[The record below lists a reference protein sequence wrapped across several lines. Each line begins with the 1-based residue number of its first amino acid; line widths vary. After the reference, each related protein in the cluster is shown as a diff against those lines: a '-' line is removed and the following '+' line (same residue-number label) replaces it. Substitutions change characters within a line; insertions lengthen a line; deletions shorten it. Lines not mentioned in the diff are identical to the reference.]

1 LEGKVL
7 TKKTS
12 DESYV
17 VSQDSQEVDGEE
29 VLRKVDKESQYR
41 NKMQG
46 FWQKAVV
53 VLSCVLIAYHMIT
66 SRFGM
71 PPSFQHRAIHLGF
84 ILCLVWMY
92 YPARKGSVKSRPSTM
107 DMVLIGL
114 TVVLTVFTY
123 YNIDALALR
132 KGMAITRDYYAGAIY
147 IALVLEAC
155 RRVSGKGLFFLA
167 ILFLVYAHFG
177 PYFPG
182 VLGHRG
188 YSLTRMIH
196 QMYLTTQ
203 GIFGLPLGIAATYLI
218 LFIVLSNLLSKSG
231 LGNLFN
237 DLAMAVGGRLVGG
250 PAKVAVFS
258 SALVGMINGS
268 SATNV
273 ATSGAFTIPLMKRIG
288 YKPYFAGAIEAA
300 ASTGGQIMPPI
311 MGTGAFIMAEFLG
324 ISYLTVAAA
333 AIIPAILYFGA
344 VYFQIDLRARR
355 IGLRGITKEEMPSVT
370 KAIKTYGH
378 MIIPIFVLVFLLAEG
393 FTPIYAAFYCC
404 VFTWALSFV
413 RKETRMGPKALVE
426 LCVSS
431 ARATISL
438 SVAMANAGF
447 VIGVLS
453 MTGIGL
459 ILADNIVALSHGSLL
474 ITLFLSMVVSIIL
487 GMGLPTSA
495 CYIIAASIAVPILG
509 EMGVDGLRA
518 HMFVFYFA
526 CLSTVTPPVAL
537 SAYVGAGMAGAD
549 TNKVGWTAFRLAL
562 AGFIVPF
569 FFVYAPEILL
579 ISGTKVGI
587 AWASV
592 TGLIGTALLAAGL
605 EGFILTAIPIWL
617 RGGFFLSAITLMM
630 PGIWSDQIGFALA
643 FVCLG
648 AAYMLKKK
656 KLSTAV

>member
-1 LEGKVL
+1 MS
-7 TKKTS
+7 KKAL
-12 DESYV
+12 DDLYA
-17 VSQDSQEVDGEE
+17 VSQDNEAIDGQE

-41 NKMQG
+41 DKMRG

-53 VLSCVLIAYHMIT
+53 VLSCILVAYHLIT

-84 ILCLVWMY
+84 ILCLVWIY
-92 YPARKGSVKSRPSTM
+92 YPARKGAIKSRPSAIDMFLIILTM
-107 DMVLIGL
+107 G
-114 TVVLTVFTY
+114 LTVFTY

-132 KGMAITRDYYAGAIY
+132 KGMAITKDYYAGAIY
-147 IALVLEAC
+147 IIMVLEAC
-155 RRVSGKGLFFLA
+155 RRVSGKGLFLLA
-167 ILFLVYAHFG
+167 IIFLIYAYFG

-182 VLGHRG
+182 VLAHRG
-188 YSLTRMIH
+188 YSVRRLIY

-218 LFIVLSNLLSKSG
+218 LFIVFSNLLSKSG

-258 SALVGMINGS
+258 SALVGMISGS

-273 ATSGAFTIPLMKRIG
+273 ATSGAFTIPLMKKIG

-324 ISYLTVAAA
+324 ISYLKVAAA
-333 AIIPAILYFGA
+333 AVIPAILYFGA
-344 VYFQIDLRARR
+344 VFFQVDFRARKV
-355 IGLRGITKEEMPSVT
+355 GLRGVAKEDIPSLS
-370 KAIKTYGH
+370 KSIKSYGH
-378 MIIPIFVLVFLLAEG
+378 MIVPIFVLIYLLAKG

-404 VFTWALSFV
+404 VFTWLLSFV
-413 RKETRMGPKALVE
+413 RKETRMGPKAVVD

-431 ARATISL
+431 ARSAISL

-459 ILADNIVALSHGSLL
+459 ILADNIVALSRGSLL
-474 ITLFLSMVVSIIL
+474 ITLILSMVVCIIL

-495 CYIIAASIAVPILG
+495 CYIIAASIAVPILSK
-509 EMGVDGLRA
+509 MGVEGLRA

-526 CLSTVTPPVAL
+526 CLSTITPPVAL
-537 SAYVGAGMAGAD
+537 SAFVGAGMAGAD
-549 TNKVGWTAFRLAL
+549 PNQVGWTAFRLAI

-569 FFVYAPEILL
+569 FFIYTPEILL
-579 ISGTKVGI
+579 ISGTKI
-587 AWASV
+587 AIIWASV
-592 TGLIGTALLAAGL
+592 TGLIGTALLAISL
-605 EGFILTAIPIWL
+605 EGYMFTVLPLWL
-617 RGGFFLSAITLMM
+617 RVLYFVSAITLML
-630 PGIWSDQIGFALA
+630 PGLLSDTLGFALA
-643 FVCLG
+643 FVSLV
-648 AAYMLKKK
+648 AAYIIKNKKA
-656 KLSTAV
+656 STAVYE

>member
-1 LEGKVL
+1 
-7 TKKTS
+7 
-12 DESYV
+12 
-17 VSQDSQEVDGEE
+17 
-29 VLRKVDKESQYR
+29 
-41 NKMQG
+41 
-46 FWQKAVV
+46 
-53 VLSCVLIAYHMIT
+53 
-66 SRFGM
+66 
-71 PPSFQHRAIHLGF
+71 
-84 ILCLVWMY
+84 
-92 YPARKGSVKSRPSTM
+92 
-107 DMVLIGL
+107 
-114 TVVLTVFTY
+114 
-123 YNIDALALR
+123 
-132 KGMAITRDYYAGAIY
+132 
-147 IALVLEAC
+147 
-155 RRVSGKGLFFLA
+155 
-167 ILFLVYAHFG
+167 
-177 PYFPG
+177 
-182 VLGHRG
+182 
-188 YSLTRMIH
+188 
-196 QMYLTTQ
+196 MYLTTQ

-218 LFIVLSNLLSKSG
+218 LFIVFSNLLSKSG

-474 ITLFLSMVVSIIL
+474 ITLVLRQVFPAYDKVSRVSCGKHFVIL
-487 GMGLPTSA
+487 I
-495 CYIIAASIAVPILG
+495 CI
-509 EMGVDGLRA
+509 E
-518 HMFVFYFA
+518 
-526 CLSTVTPPVAL
+526 
-537 SAYVGAGMAGAD
+537 VGADGTTLDPGID
-549 TNKVGWTAFRLAL
+549 
-562 AGFIVPF
+562 
-569 FFVYAPEILL
+569 LL
-579 ISGTKVGI
+579 HVLE
-587 AWASV
+587 
-592 TGLIGTALLAAGL
+592 GLI
-605 EGFILTAIPIWL
+605 
-617 RGGFFLSAITLMM
+617 
-630 PGIWSDQIGFALA
+630 
-643 FVCLG
+643 
-648 AAYMLKKK
+648 
-656 KLSTAV
+656 

>member
-1 LEGKVL
+1 MS
-7 TKKTS
+7 KTIS
-12 DESYV
+12 EDTVIV
-17 VSQDSQEVDGEE
+17 VDKEDVVDGEE
-29 VLRKVDKESQYR
+29 VLRKVDRESRYR
-41 NKMQG
+41 NRMQG
-46 FWQKAVV
+46 FWQKTVV
-53 VLSCVLIAYHMIT
+53 VVSCILIAYHMIT

-92 YPARKGSVKSRPSTM
+92 YPARKGSSQSRPSAV
-107 DMVLIGL
+107 DMILIGL
-114 TVVLTVFTY
+114 TILLTVFTY

-132 KGMAITRDYYAGAIY
+132 KGMAIQSDYYAGAVY
-147 IALVLEAC
+147 IFLVLEAC
-155 RRVSGKGLFFLA
+155 RRVSGKGLTILA
-167 ILFLVYAHFG
+167 IIFLIYAYFG

-188 YSLTRMIH
+188 YSLERMIH

-218 LFIVLSNLLSKSG
+218 LFIVFSNLLSKSG

-237 DLAMAVGGRLVGG
+237 DLAMAIGGRLVGG

-333 AIIPAILYFGA
+333 AIIPAVLYFGA
-344 VYFQIDLRARR
+344 VYFQIDLRARK
-355 IGLRGITKEEMPSVT
+355 IGLTGIAKEEMPSVP
-370 KAIKTYGH
+370 KALRAYGH
-378 MIIPIFVLVFLLAEG
+378 MLVPIFVLIYLLYEG
-393 FTPIYAAFYCC
+393 FTPLYAAFYCC

-413 RKETRMGPKALVE
+413 KKETRMGPKALVE

-495 CYIIAASIAVPILG
+495 CYIIAASIAVPILA

-579 ISGTKVGI
+579 ISGSKAAI
-587 AWASV
+587 AWASL

-605 EGFILTAIPIWL
+605 EGFVFTFLPILL
-617 RGGFFLSAITLMM
+617 RAGFFISAITLMM
-630 PGIWSDQIGFALA
+630 PGIWSDEIGFGLA
-643 FVCLG
+643 FICLG
-648 AAYMLKKK
+648 FAYMLKKK
-656 KLSTAV
+656 RASISV